1 MKWKSRILI
10 LLLVLDQVMYL
21 TQPIMIFGNFS
32 IALLFTTT
40 RDALSPNGSLG
51 DALLSGVS
59 LRAALLTYGS
69 LSDALLLDGSLGID
83 RLIDGPLSYV
93 LLLNGPM
100 GKYAFWRYLISLS
113 LLCLVFSLSSKRFSL
128 IPRILKRF
136 SILVYFKLRNRGQ
149 SVVI

>member
-1 MKWKSRILI
+1 MLGVWA

-51 DALLSGVS
+51 DALLNGVS

-100 GKYAFWRYLISLS
+100 GKYALWRYLISLS
-113 LLCLVFSLSSKRFSL
+113 LLRLVFALFFQPPCSVFL
-128 IPRILKRF
+128 ILRRF
-136 SILVYFKLRNRGQ
+136 SILV
-149 SVVI
+149 